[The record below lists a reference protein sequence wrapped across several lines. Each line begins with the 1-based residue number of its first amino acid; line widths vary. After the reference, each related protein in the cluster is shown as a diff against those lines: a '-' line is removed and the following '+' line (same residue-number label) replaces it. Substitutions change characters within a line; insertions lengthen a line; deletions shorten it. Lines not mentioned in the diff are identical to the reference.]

1 MNERTRLILFIAV
14 SVLVLVAYMPLLRH
28 FGLIKDPPPPTTAPT
43 TLPATLPVTVPGATT
58 IPSAGQIPPLALP
71 EATTQTAPTPIAP
84 VPQVAPAAN
93 LPTLPSITPT
103 AGAQPITL
111 GSATRN
117 DPTYAI
123 GVRVQPLGGG
133 VDEVILN
140 RYKAHVDSNDPFV
153 FEQPYSQPGTT
164 PFSTP
169 TITINGQSYDIS
181 QRIWNTSRSGDTVR
195 LTLDLASPGTQTPLV
210 RLEKVFAVSPRTDD
224 PNTPQGY
231 EIGFSQTV
239 TNLSNQ
245 GLDISTTIIGPT
257 FPPSEMSRGADRQMI
272 GGYKGR
278 NSVVL
283 QYHALESFT
292 KDAPTKDY
300 TTNKD
305 KEPLLWVGAGGNYFN
320 AIVRPQTG
328 WIASATATLINLDA
342 KPREHQVKIALQ
354 TTPSGVLAPGGS
366 NQVAAELFFGPRL
379 RSLLHSAYYSSA
391 GVEYYHTL
399 EISGSCTYCT
409 FSWLVDF
416 LMWLLGIFHIVF
428 RDWGLAI
435 IALVFIVRAIL
446 HPITKRSQI
455 NMAKMAKMGP
465 EMERIKKKYGD
476 DKEAM
481 NRAMMEF
488 YKNHG
493 ATPIMGCLPMFLQMP
508 IWIALYSGLSSTF
521 ELRHAPFLY
530 GLTWIKD
537 LAKPDH
543 LIELQQPI
551 SLLFIYIDG
560 LNVIPLLLMVAF
572 YLQYKLQ
579 PKPPAMTPEQKQQ
592 QKMMMWM
599 TTLLFPLMLYPMPSG
614 LNIYIFA
621 STIFGVIESK
631 IIRRHIDQ
639 QEALKPTGVQFV
651 EGEVIDPHRSKEPAK
666 KPGKLLGWFA
676 QLQQRAEEL
685 RQDAE
690 KKKKK
695 R

>member
-1 MNERTRLILFIAV
+1 MNERTRLILFIAI

-43 TLPATLPVTVPGATT
+43 TLPAPATGATTVPGTGEIA
-58 IPSAGQIPPLALP
+58 PLPLP
-71 EATTQTAPTPIAP
+71 EATTQATVPTVAP
-84 VPQVAPAAN
+84 VPQVAQTGN
-93 LPTLPSITPT
+93 LPTLPSINVAPHAT
-103 AGAQPITL
+103 PITI
-111 GSATRN
+111 GSAIRK
-117 DPTYAI
+117 DSTYAL
-123 GVRVQPLGGG
+123 GVRVVPQGGG
-133 VDEVILN
+133 IDEVVLN
-140 RYKAHVDSNDPFV
+140 RYKAFVDSEDPFI
-153 FEQPYSQPGTT
+153 FEQPYAQTGTT

-181 QRIWNTSRSGDTVR
+181 QRTWNITHSGDTVR
-195 LTLDLASPGTQTPLV
+195 LTLDLAAPGTEKPLV
-210 RLEKVFAVSPRTDD
+210 RLEKTFTVSPRSDD

-239 TNLSNQ
+239 TNLSDQ
-245 GLDISTTIIGPT
+245 ALDISTTIIGPT
-257 FPPSEMSRGADRQMI
+257 FPPSEMSRGADRQLI

-278 NSVVL
+278 NSVVI

-292 KDAPTKDY
+292 KDAPTKNY
-300 TTNKD
+300 TTND
-305 KEPLLWVGAGGNYFN
+305 DNELLLWIGAGSNYFN
-320 AIVRPQTG
+320 AIVRPQTP
-328 WIASATATLINLDA
+328 WIANATATLINLDA

-354 TTPSGVLAPGGS
+354 TASTGVMAPGAS
-366 NQVAAELFFGPRL
+366 SRIAADLFFGPRL
-379 RSLLHSAYYSSA
+379 RSLLHSAYYSA
-391 GVEYYHTL
+391 GALEYFHTL

-435 IALVFIVRAIL
+435 IALVFIVRAVL
-446 HPITKRSQI
+446 HPITKRSQV

-508 IWIALYSGLSSTF
+508 IWIALYSGLSTTF
-521 ELRHAPFLY
+521 ELRQEPFLY

-543 LIELQQPI
+543 LIELQQPV
-551 SLLFIYIDG
+551 SFLFIYIDG

-572 YLQYKLQ
+572 FLQFKLQ

-621 STIFGVIESK
+621 STVFGVIESK

-639 QEALKPTGVQFV
+639 QEALKATGVQFV
-651 EGEVIDPHRSKEPAK
+651 EGEVIDPHRSKEPEK

-676 QLQQRAEEL
+676 QLQQRADEL

-690 KKKKK
+690 KKSKKK